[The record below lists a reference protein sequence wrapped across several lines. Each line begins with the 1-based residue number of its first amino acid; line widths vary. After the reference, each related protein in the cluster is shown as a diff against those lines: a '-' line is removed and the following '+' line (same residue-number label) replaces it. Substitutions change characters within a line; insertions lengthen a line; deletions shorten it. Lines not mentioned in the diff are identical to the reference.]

1 MVGMLLNK
9 IVLQQYDSDRATS
22 FIMERNRLSSLLQHM
37 KYQII
42 HINEGSVK
50 FTIAEPVTDICVGL
64 FDPLDIDL
72 VRLTLLNNGYAMV
85 KKASTYDLLVFY
97 RLEGPYIKSRIYVT
111 PMGSSY
117 MRLYEA
123 FKKFLLDSYQHVN
136 EFNDFMTSNYKL
148 NRNKPNVFRQ
158 KRLEFINKVVR
169 RIN

>member
-9 IVLQQYDSDRATS
+9 VVLQQYDSDRAAS
-22 FIMERNRLSSLLQHM
+22 FIMERNRLSSLLRNL

-72 VRLTLLNNGYAMV
+72 VRLTLISNGYSMV
-85 KKASTYDLLVFY
+85 KKASSYDLMVFY
-97 RLEGPYIKSRIYVT
+97 RLEGHYVKSRIYVT
-111 PMGSSY
+111 PMGSSH
-117 MRLYEA
+117 MKVYEA
-123 FKKFLLDSYQHVN
+123 FKKYLLDSYQHVN
-136 EFNDFMTSNYKL
+136 KFNYFINENYKN
-148 NRNKPNVFRQ
+148 NRDNPQLFRQ
-158 KRLEFINKVVR
+158 KRLEFINNVVH